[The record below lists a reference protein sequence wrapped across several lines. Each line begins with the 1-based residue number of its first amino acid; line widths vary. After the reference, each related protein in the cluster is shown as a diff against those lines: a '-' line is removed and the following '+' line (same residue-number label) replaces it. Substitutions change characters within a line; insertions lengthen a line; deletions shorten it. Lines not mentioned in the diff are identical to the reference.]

1 MIKHGKHI
9 IWNVPNLLT
18 FFRIALIPVLVLLL
32 ISPSELTS
40 FISVVVFSVASITDW
55 LDGYLARKM
64 NIVTNLGKFLD
75 PIADKLLV
83 VAALVMLVGLG
94 RVPAWM
100 VIIIIGREIAVTG
113 LRGIAS
119 SEGIIIAASDLGKGK
134 MIFQISALIGL
145 LLHYEYLGINFHS
158 VGLFLLWL
166 ALALTTWSGFDYFN
180 KFIKVILKESQRC

>member
-1 MIKHGKHI
+1 M
-9 IWNVPNLLT
+9 LT

-40 FISVVVFSVASITDW
+40 FISVLVFSVASITDW

-83 VAALVMLVGLG
+83 AAALVMLVGLG
-94 RVPAWM
+94 RVPSWM
-100 VIIIIGREIAVTG
+100 VVVIIGREIAVTG
-113 LRGIAS
+113 LRSIAS

-145 LLHYEYLGINFHS
+145 LLHYQYFGLDFHAVGI
-158 VGLFLLWL
+158 FLLWI
-166 ALALTTWSGFDYFN
+166 ALALTTWSGFDYFS
-180 KFIKVILKESQRC
+180 KFIKVILKEPQKAP